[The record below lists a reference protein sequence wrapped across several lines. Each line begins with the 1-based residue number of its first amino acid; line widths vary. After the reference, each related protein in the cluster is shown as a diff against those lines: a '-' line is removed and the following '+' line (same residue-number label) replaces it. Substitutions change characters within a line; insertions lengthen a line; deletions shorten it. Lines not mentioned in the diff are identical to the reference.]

1 VPQHAS
7 GQGGIPPAFQASSD
21 SLLGEVS
28 GEVSSQVSY
37 RELERKLSEL
47 TSKVSYLE
55 EKIREL
61 AASNPGN
68 PAGTASRVAVAG
80 EAPNTTNPPSQASGG
95 HEWCRSKARVRNLQS
110 FIKWVDEHFGLLDW
124 RDEGDRYCF
133 KTKKKPA
140 KTE

>member
-1 VPQHAS
+1 M
-7 GQGGIPPAFQASSD
+7 
-21 SLLGEVS
+21 LLEAQVSCEVS
-28 GEVSSQVSY
+28 SEVSSQVSCEVSSEVSY

-61 AASNPGN
+61 TASNLGN
-68 PAGTASRVAVAG
+68 PASTTNKVAVVG
-80 EAPNTTNPPSQASGG
+80 GAPSTTNSPSQADGG
-95 HEWCRSKARVRNLQS
+95 HEWCWSKSRVRSLQS
-110 FIKWVDEHFGLLDW
+110 FIKWVDERFGLVDW
-124 RDEGDRYCF
+124 WDEGDRYCF